1 MGSKENPERSPLV
14 RVGGSRIRGGWFSYS
29 WVVVLVFFV
38 MGGSRILRDGW
49 FSYSWWVVLVFFVMG
64 GSRIRGGWCPQ
75 TKKMVGGA
83 VGVEAWG

>member
-14 RVGGSRIRGGWFSYS
+14 RVGGSRIRG
-29 WVVVLVFFV
+29 
-38 MGGSRILRDGW
+38 GW

-75 TKKMVGGA
+75 TKKMVGAA